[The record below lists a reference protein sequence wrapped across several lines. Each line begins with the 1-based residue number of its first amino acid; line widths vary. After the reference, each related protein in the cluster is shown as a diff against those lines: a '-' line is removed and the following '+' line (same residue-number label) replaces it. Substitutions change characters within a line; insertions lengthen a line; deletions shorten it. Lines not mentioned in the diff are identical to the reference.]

1 MRIFSVLL
9 NEEDQTDENSLLQQI
24 LSNDGDF
31 NAELN
36 SITDYLKSLYVSDF
50 YSY

>member
-9 NEEDQTDENSLLQQI
+9 DKNDQTDVNPLLQHI

-31 NAELN
+31 NAELI
-36 SITDYLKSLYVSDF
+36 SVTDYLKSLYV
-50 YSY
+50 